1 MQPIIDTPYNLG
13 AFAARLADEG
23 VRTVIRYYNTSNSSR
38 FPEKCLTKAEA
49 RQYFAAGLSIATVY
63 QQRGGAG
70 DTGHVEDFAPA
81 MATRDA
87 ASALKHAKAI
97 GQPEGS
103 AIYFGVDHDFFRQ
116 ADLDAI
122 KAYFAK
128 VKTAFDGKYRIGV
141 YGSGTVCSML
151 KRAGS
156 ASLFWLPRSMG
167 WSGSRAFLASGEWT
181 LFQSQ
186 QELHEAWGD
195 FDYDANQFNASF
207 ADFGQF
213 NRSEPEGVIPV
224 EMVRPF
230 PPVAAYEV
238 IARSGLQLRRG
249 PGTEYASEGALPVH
263 TIVNGIREENGWLQ
277 VDVNGDGLADGFMK
291 ASLLKA
297 VSGGLPPALVPLGA
311 PEVPAT
317 PRTPYEFARAELARD
332 VEEIRGPQ
340 NNPRIVLYHSATAG
354 GAAPDETAWCSSF
367 VNFCV
372 SQAGLTGTRSKWARS
387 WHDQHWGRDVT
398 ASPVEGD
405 IVVWRRKT
413 PREDG
418 GHVAFFVD
426 DLGDSIRV
434 LGGNQSNKVC
444 VTSYPKSG
452 MVGSTRYT
460 LLSVRR

>member
-13 AFAARLADEG
+13 RFAERLADEG
-23 VRTVIRYYNTSNSSR
+23 VRTVIRYYNTKNSPT

-49 RQYFAAGLSIATVY
+49 KQYFAAGLNIAVVY

-70 DTGHVEDFAPA
+70 DQGHIDDFSDA
-81 MATRDA
+81 MAARDA
-87 ASALKHAKAI
+87 ASALKNAKDI
-97 GQPEGS
+97 GQPAGS

-116 ADLDAI
+116 PDLDVI

-128 VKTAFDGKYRIGV
+128 VGQALKDKYRVGV

-151 KRAGS
+151 KRAGL

-167 WSGSRAFLASGEWT
+167 WSGSRAFFASGEWT
-181 LFQSQ
+181 LFQNM
-186 QELHEAWGD
+186 QELHEPWGA
-195 FDYDANQFNASF
+195 FDYDANQFNPAF

-213 NRSEPEGVIPV
+213 SRSQAEADLTPEA
-224 EMVRPF
+224 RSPF
-230 PPVAAYEV
+230 PPVAAYEI
-238 IARSGLQLRRG
+238 IARSGVQLRRG
-249 PGTEYASEGALPVH
+249 PGTEFVSDGAHPAH
-263 TIVNGIREENGWLQ
+263 TIVNALREENGWLQ

-291 ASLLKA
+291 ASLLRA
-297 VSGGLPPALVPLGA
+297 VSGGLTHGATTPAAHPA
-311 PEVPAT
+311 PTTA
-317 PRTPYEFARAELARD
+317 YDFAKVELAKD
-332 VEEIRGPQ
+332 IAEIRGAQ
-340 NNPRIVLYHSATAG
+340 NNPRIVLYHSLTVG

-387 WHDQHWGRDVT
+387 WHDQRWGREVT
-398 ASPVEGD
+398 AAPIEGD
-405 IVVWRRKT
+405 IVVWRR
-413 PREDG
+413 RSRSVDG

-444 VTSYPKSG
+444 ITSYPKNG
-452 MVGSTRYT
+452 TAGSQRYD
-460 LLSVRR
+460 LLSIRR